1 MLVFTQRYLKI
12 LAIILVVMVLY
23 GLTVVPLIEPIH
35 QADYAIPTFQS
46 TLGGQRW
53 WSGLFDDQDWQVK
66 QPTVV
71 QNSNG
76 VLLAETW
83 QQVDQKTW
91 RLTPLTMVLTQG
103 NIEESSSEQTS
114 TDQTVWIVS
123 AERGATIHFDQPLDL
138 KSGQVPSIQRGQL
151 EGAIL
156 IQRVSLANPQ
166 TPSLQLSTQNVSIDR
181 RRIWTQDDVIVQ
193 SPQAM
198 IRGRVLRI
206 SLLSDILSK
215 HSEPKDESTEPRF
228 GPLEEIEL
236 LQLNE
241 FRMNLPPG
249 GLWAS
254 ASPRLL
260 STSQPVADLPAMVQ
274 AECGGRFT
282 FDFSKEL
289 ATLNGGVHLKHFL
302 GQLPPDEFHCHKL
315 NIRLDSPVTPPTSS
329 ASAQSNSLSQIAV
342 REIEAFGIDSLE
354 DYVGEMWVELKSP
367 LLGATARAKRIRY
380 DLIKQRIE
388 LDGKLD
394 QPGAT
399 NSIAELH
406 YRGYQFRAP
415 TLEYQAAPKL
425 ANGRSAHLGWM
436 AAQGAGE
443 ISTSPESPMGEV
455 HIRWRDSFN
464 FAPTQVTGEQWIE
477 LLGKTLIESSRYGFI
492 TSDRLQLW
500 MNDLSTDRSPS
511 TATARQMGLQPKR
524 LTTAGATS
532 IAFQNTRAN
541 IGAMDLSFVYPAF
554 EDSPDALEL
563 VPQEATTDTSAQ
575 PSGWLS
581 STSTRPNSA
590 DDQSSSEA
598 YEILGQDLKATVA
611 VLGQRMR
618 LDELTIQG
626 PLSLKSAS
634 PETRTPVEVRG
645 QSLALSTSSDGE
657 IDLKIDGQ
665 PAQVLMADGSFSGPS
680 IRYNQHDNRIW
691 MDQPGEFTLPTH
703 RLNNIAGTGTMQW
716 EMPLHCSWQDRM
728 YFDGQTVRLE
738 GGIAL
743 TGAVRQSAGVW
754 LLEGLCS
761 EMDLQL
767 SQPIRFPS
775 SDTRPENA
783 DTAAHLEQIILRQ
796 QVDLRVAQRNAA
808 GDRVSLERLLVP
820 QLTIFV
826 PQEKVVATG
835 PGLGISKFMTGRPI
849 GSLSSSRARSL
860 QQLQCA
866 HLTFRDSLVA
876 FLNRREVVADG
887 SVNITT
893 SQIDNWDQN
902 FDPKS
907 IARFSPGQMSVT
919 SDQLK
924 LYDTS
929 SLSSTQ
935 SARTVAGSSAD
946 HQLWEVQASGNVVF
960 DGSTESGDY
969 AGSAYQV
976 TYVQAKELLSMR
988 GDGRSKAALRRI
1000 PTPTLTE
1007 QFPNPTVVQVD
1018 SAVFNMKT
1026 MGLEESQGLY
1036 VHVDFQS
1043 GGSNSDSTAPSG
1055 SPSNQLPPTVQPP
1068 NPRDGIN
1075 NFLRGF

>member
-1 MLVFTQRYLKI
+1 MLVFTQRYLKVLAVI
-12 LAIILVVMVLY
+12 LMAMVLY
-23 GLTVVPLIEPIH
+23 GLTVVPLIEPRH
-35 QADYAIPTFQS
+35 QADYAIPTFQP
-46 TLGGQRW
+46 TLGGSRW
-53 WSGLFDDQDWQVK
+53 WSGLFEASDWQVK

-91 RLTPLTMVLTQG
+91 RLTPLTLVLTQG
-103 NIEESSSEQTS
+103 NINDSTTEDPA

-123 AERGATIHFDQPLDL
+123 AQRGATIHFDQPLDL

-156 IQRVSLANPQ
+156 IQRVSLADPHS
-166 TPSLQLSTQNVSIDR
+166 PSLQLSTQNVSIDR
-181 RRIWTQDDVIVQ
+181 RRIWTQDEVVVQ
-193 SPQAM
+193 SPQTL

-215 HSEPKDESTEPRF
+215 RTEPRDENSEPRF

-260 STSQPVADLPAMVQ
+260 SNSQPVSELPAMVQ

-315 NIRLDSPVTPPTSS
+315 NIRLDSPATPPESQVPDQPN
-329 ASAQSNSLSQIAV
+329 ALSPIAV

-388 LDGKLD
+388 LAGKLD

-399 NSIAELH
+399 TSIAELN

-415 TLEYQAAPKL
+415 TLEYQAAPKT
-425 ANGRSAHLGWM
+425 ANGRSTHLGWM

-443 ISTSPESPMGEV
+443 ISTAPDSPLGDV

-464 FAPTQVTGEQWIE
+464 CAPSQVADEQWIE

-500 MNDLSTDRSPS
+500 IKDLSSDPNS
-511 TATARQMGLQPKR
+511 TTALGQLSLQPKR
-524 LTTAGATS
+524 LTTSGATS
-532 IAFQNTRAN
+532 IAFQKTRAN
-541 IGAMDLSFVYPAF
+541 IGAMDLTFVYPSL
-554 EDSPDALEL
+554 EDSTDALEL
-563 VPQEATTDTSAQ
+563 VPQDTAADVNS
-575 PSGWLS
+575 PSSGWLS
-581 STSTRPNSA
+581 STSTPSQAAN
-590 DDQSSSEA
+590 DQSGSEA
-598 YEILGQDLKATVA
+598 YEINGQDLKASVA
-611 VLGQRMR
+611 ILGQQVR

-634 PETRTPVEVRG
+634 PDTRTPVEVRG
-645 QSLALSTSSDGE
+645 QSLALATSSQGE
-657 IDLKIDGQ
+657 IDLRIDGQ

-680 IRYNQHDNRIW
+680 IRYNQHDHRIW

-703 RLNNIAGTGTMQW
+703 RLNSIDGTGTMQW
-716 EMPLHCSWQDRM
+716 EMPLNCSWQDRM

-738 GGIAL
+738 GGIKLA
-743 TGAVRQSAGVW
+743 GAVRQSSGVW

-775 SDTRPENA
+775 S
-783 DTAAHLEQIILRQ
+783 TAPTTNQDATTQLEQIILRQ

-820 QLTIFV
+820 LLTIHV

-835 PGLGISKFMTGRPI
+835 PGLGISKFLTGRPV
-849 GSLSSSRARSL
+849 GSLSSSRSRSL

-866 HLTFRDSLVA
+866 HLAFRDSLVA
-876 FLNRREVVADG
+876 FLDRREVVADG

-893 SQIDNWDQN
+893 SPIDNWDQN

-929 SLSSTQ
+929 SLSSAQ
-935 SARTVAGSSAD
+935 SARTVAGSSVD
-946 HQLWEVQASGNVVF
+946 NQLWEVQASGNVVF

-1000 PTPTLTE
+1000 PAPTLTE
-1007 QFPNPTVVQVD
+1007 RFPNPTVVQVD

-1026 MGLEESQGLY
+1026 MGLDESQGLY
-1036 VHVDFQS
+1036 VHVDFQ
-1043 GGSNSDSTAPSG
+1043 NG
-1055 SPSNQLPPTVQPP
+1055 SPINDKTTLPGAAGDQLPPTVQPP
-1068 NPRDGIN
+1068 NPRNGIN